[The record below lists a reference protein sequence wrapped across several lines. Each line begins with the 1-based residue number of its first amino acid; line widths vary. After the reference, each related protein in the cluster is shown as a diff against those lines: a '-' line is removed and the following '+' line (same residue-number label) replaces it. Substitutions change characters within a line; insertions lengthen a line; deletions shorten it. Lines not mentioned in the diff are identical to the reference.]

1 MDTFRAADLPDPEEL
16 VSARRAVLQEA
27 KVRGRRKRPCGGG
40 GGEGLVRFFTIDDE
54 GHSTYAF
61 IISYISITPV
71 L

>member
-27 KVRGRRKRPCGGG
+27 KVRRAQAGWGGG
-40 GGEGLVRFFTIDDE
+40 E

>member
-27 KVRGRRKRPCGGG
+27 KVRGDASGVGCG
-40 GGEGLVRFFTIDDE
+40 E
-54 GHSTYAF
+54 GHSNMH
-61 IISYISITPV
+61 S